1 MVYDSICILQIGV
14 AAQSPNDGE
23 VVTVDVGKLMQG
35 SVYQGVMRSGTR
47 ELLLGLSNIFYLN

>member
-47 ELLLGLSNIFYLN
+47 E